1 MKGMTPIVK
10 CISSLMAPSIF
21 LLGAYVVLHGH
32 LTPGGG
38 FAGGVLIAG
47 VFVLLILAF
56 GSDEI
61 RSQIL
66 NWRATAF
73 ESVGLFVFWFLAF
86 LGLLQGT
93 YFFINAIAKVNPGL
107 PYRLFSAGIIP
118 LCNLAIG
125 VEVAAALF
133 SIFICLSTLKMGEKT

>member
-10 CISSLMAPSIF
+10 CISQLMAPSIF
-21 LLGAYVVLHGH
+21 LLGVYVVLHGH

-47 VFVLLILAF
+47 VFVLLIIAF

-61 RSQIL
+61 RSQML
-66 NWRATAF
+66 NWHATAF
-73 ESVGLFVFWFLAF
+73 ESIGLFVFWFLAF

-93 YFFINAIAKVNPGL
+93 YFFVNAITKVNPGL
-107 PYRLFSAGIIP
+107 PYHLFSAGIIP

-125 VEVAAALF
+125 VEVTAALF
-133 SIFICLSTLKMGEKT
+133 SIFICLSILKMGEKT